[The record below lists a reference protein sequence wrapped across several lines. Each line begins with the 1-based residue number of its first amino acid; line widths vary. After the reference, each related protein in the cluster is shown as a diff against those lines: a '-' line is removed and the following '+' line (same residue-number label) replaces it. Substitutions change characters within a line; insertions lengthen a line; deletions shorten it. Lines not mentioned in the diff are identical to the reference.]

1 MDRRY
6 IVCVRQLKNKKMVIE
21 ISSGNENISPAPKEG
36 KLVYY
41 EIKNNVRTA
50 VAREKKLKSLNRL
63 KLVEVVKRGNPEM
76 FDLRD
81 TLSLDNINE
90 TNFQ

>member
-1 MDRRY
+1 MEREF
-6 IVCVRQLKNKKMVIE
+6 IICIRQLKNKKMVVE
-21 ISSGNENISPAPKEG
+21 ISNRVYSSPGLKDE

-41 EIKNNVRTA
+41 EVKKNIRA
-50 VAREKKLKSLNRL
+50 AMAREKRLKSLNRL